1 MMGSSPSSS
10 ARIDPRRGSNTIGGT
25 KSDRS
30 GGGTESLR
38 EETETQT
45 SASTSAQSRS
55 HGSSSTSRPRASP
68 AELLRSHLTRRVPP
82 MSTWSSAPVENS
94 SWASN
99 NFLLGAGMVVLQPS
113 TMKVAIVYDSGRK
126 TWFLPRGRKDIGES
140 LEATALR
147 EAYEESGYQV
157 EPLPLFTFS
166 RQPAPP
172 GKPDAGDI
180 PNCEPIYV
188 LTSYF
193 RERRHRGGYVSPA
206 GEYLTFWYAGQIG
219 PDAVHHENTGMPDEA
234 NFQTFLVDQ
243 NEARVRLVSSES
255 KIVEYAFA
263 LYKVTTE
270 ELQRQMETEMEKPED
285 SKLEF

>member
-147 EAYEESGYQV
+147 EAYEEVREFCGVALLQAMTR
-157 EPLPLFTFS
+157 LPCSLDIKSSLFLYSRFHASQRLRVNQMLETFRTAS
-166 RQPAPP
+166 RST
-172 GKPDAGDI
+172 
-180 PNCEPIYV
+180 C
-188 LTSYF
+188 
-193 RERRHRGGYVSPA
+193 
-206 GEYLTFWYAGQIG
+206 
-219 PDAVHHENTGMPDEA
+219 
-234 NFQTFLVDQ
+234 
-243 NEARVRLVSSES
+243 
-255 KIVEYAFA
+255 
-263 LYKVTTE
+263 
-270 ELQRQMETEMEKPED
+270 
-285 SKLEF
+285 